1 MTSMVAS
8 YPSNAD
14 EHAGRSSVK
23 AGLTPKGPRRQVEND
38 DYGAFVRRV
47 LRGCSRRVADGDV
60 EALILMTGLADELD
74 AAIADSWA
82 EIGSRLGITRQA
94 AHQRWG

>member
-23 AGLTPKGPRRQVEND
+23 AGLTPKRPRRQVENVTSTGHSS
-38 DYGAFVRRV
+38 GAP
-47 LRGCSRRVADGDV
+47 CAATVA
-60 EALILMTGLADELD
+60 GLQMATWEH
-74 AAIADSWA
+74 S
-82 EIGSRLGITRQA
+82 SS
-94 AHQRWG
+94 

>member
-38 DYGAFVRRV
+38 ESTGHSSGAS
-47 LRGCSRRVADGDV
+47 CAATVA
-60 EALILMTGLADELD
+60 GLQTATWEH
-74 AAIADSWA
+74 S
-82 EIGSRLGITRQA
+82 SS
-94 AHQRWG
+94 

>member
-1 MTSMVAS
+1 
-8 YPSNAD
+8 
-14 EHAGRSSVK
+14 
-23 AGLTPKGPRRQVEND
+23 
-38 DYGAFVRRV
+38 
-47 LRGCSRRVADGDV
+47 V

>member
-38 DYGAFVRRV
+38 DYGHSSCAAT
-47 LRGCSRRVADGDV
+47 VA
-60 EALILMTGLADELD
+60 GLQTATWKH
-74 AAIADSWA
+74 S
-82 EIGSRLGITRQA
+82 SS
-94 AHQRWG
+94 

>member
-23 AGLTPKGPRRQVEND
+23 AGLTQ
-38 DYGAFVRRV
+38 
-47 LRGCSRRVADGDV
+47 RGRGGRSRMTITGHSSAAPCAATVA
-60 EALILMTGLADELD
+60 GLQTATWKH
-74 AAIADSWA
+74 S
-82 EIGSRLGITRQA
+82 SS
-94 AHQRWG
+94 

>member
-1 MTSMVAS
+1 MVAS

-14 EHAGRSSVK
+14 EHAGRSSVE
-23 AGLTPKGPRRQVEND
+23 AGLTPKGPRRQVENH

-47 LRGCSRRVADGDV
+47 LRGCGY
-60 EALILMTGLADELD
+60 
-74 AAIADSWA
+74 SWA
-82 EIGSRLGITRQA
+82 EIGSRFGITRQA